1 MWLDLF
7 TIAWAFLIT
16 FLDAVY
22 MSPYDSRWDTYT
34 INGYHLWLLA
44 VSFLP
49 FIVIGLWTLA
59 SPKKRGQ
66 FYQDNGQKWG
76 ILLDAFMRGLFVT
89 LVDDTTYG
97 LFKYSLGLWSIIELI
112 EWLRIQ
118 FCLTCDWFWWWADF
132 YFFRIA
138 VTPQL
143 MAFTILLRAGTLMY
157 YAVYRLAVS
166 LNK

>member
-1 MWLDLF
+1 MWRGLF
-7 TIAWAFLIT
+7 TVAWSMLVT

-22 MSPYDSRWDTYT
+22 LSPYDSRWDTYT

-44 VSFLP
+44 LSFLP
-49 FIVIGLWTLA
+49 FFVLGLWPLTDQKNWA
-59 SPKKRGQ
+59 R
-66 FYQDNGQKWG
+66 FYQNKGSFWG

-89 LVDDTTYG
+89 LVDDTAYG
-97 LFKYSLGLWSIIELI
+97 LFKYALGLWGYVELL

-118 FCLTCDWFWWWADF
+118 FCLSCDWFWWWADF

-143 MAFTILLRAGTLMY
+143 MAFTIFLRLGILMF
-157 YAVYRLAVS
+157 YAVYRLVDRIA
-166 LNK
+166 

>member
-1 MWLDLF
+1 MWINLF
-7 TIAWAFLIT
+7 TVVWAFLIT

-22 MSPYDSRWDTYT
+22 LTPYDSRWDTYT

-49 FIVIGLWTLA
+49 FFVLGLWSLT
-59 SPKKRGQ
+59 
-66 FYQDNGQKWG
+66 DQKNWTQLYRNKGRFWG
-76 ILLDAFMRGLFVT
+76 IFLDAIMRGLFVT
-89 LVDDTTYG
+89 LIDDVTYG
-97 LFKYSLGLWSIIELI
+97 LFKYALGLWSIVDLI
-112 EWLRIQ
+112 EWYRIQ

-143 MAFTILLRAGTLMY
+143 MAFTILVRAGTLMF
-157 YAVYRLAVS
+157 YAVYRLAMR
-166 LNK
+166 LA

>member
-1 MWLDLF
+1 MWKNLF
-7 TIAWAFLIT
+7 TIAWALLIT

-22 MSPYDSRWDTYT
+22 LSPYDSRWDTYT

-44 VSFLP
+44 LSFLP
-49 FIVIGLWTLA
+49 FFVIGLWSLA
-59 SPKKRGQ
+59 GPKKLDPFNQNKGS
-66 FYQDNGQKWG
+66 FWG

-97 LFKYSLGLWSIIELI
+97 LFKYALGLWSLVDLI
-112 EWLRIQ
+112 EWYKLQ

-132 YFFRIA
+132 YFFRVP

-143 MAFTILLRAGTLMY
+143 MAFTILLRLGILIY
-157 YAVYRLAVS
+157 YAVFRLVDRIA
-166 LNK
+166 

>member
-1 MWLDLF
+1 MRNLF
-7 TIAWAFLIT
+7 TILWALAIT

-49 FIVIGLWTLA
+49 FFVIGFWTLLT
-59 SPKKRGQ
+59 PKNWAQ
-66 FYQDNGQKWG
+66 FYQNKGRFWG
-76 ILLDAFMRGLFVT
+76 IFLDAFMRGLFVT
-89 LVDDTTYG
+89 LVDDTMYG
-97 LFKYSLGLWSIIELI
+97 FFKYALGLWGYVELL
-112 EWLRIQ
+112 EWLRTQ

-143 MAFTILLRAGTLMY
+143 MAFTILMRSGILMF
-157 YAVYRLAVS
+157 YAVYRLVE
-166 LNK
+166 NVT

>member
-1 MWLDLF
+1 VWINLF
-7 TIAWAFLIT
+7 TVVWAFLIT

-22 MSPYDSRWDTYT
+22 LTPYDSRWDTYT

-49 FIVIGLWTLA
+49 FFVLGLWSLT
-59 SPKKRGQ
+59 
-66 FYQDNGQKWG
+66 DQKNWTQLYRNKGRFWG
-76 ILLDAFMRGLFVT
+76 IFLDAIMRGLFVT
-89 LVDDTTYG
+89 LIDDVTYG
-97 LFKYSLGLWSIIELI
+97 LFKYALGLWSIVDLI
-112 EWLRIQ
+112 EWYRIQ

-143 MAFTILLRAGTLMY
+143 MAFTILVRAGTLMF
-157 YAVYRLAVS
+157 YAVYRLAMR
-166 LNK
+166 LA

>member
-1 MWLDLF
+1 MWKNLF
-7 TIAWAFLIT
+7 TVTWALLIT

-22 MSPYDSRWDTYT
+22 LSPYDARWDTYT

-49 FIVIGLWTLA
+49 FIVLGLWPLA
-59 SPKKRGQ
+59 SPKNWTR
-66 FYQDNGQKWG
+66 FYQNKGSVLG
-76 ILLDAFMRGLFVT
+76 IFLEAVMRGLFVT
-89 LVDDTTYG
+89 LVDDTMYG
-97 LFKYSLGLWSIIELI
+97 LFKYLLGLWGYVELL

-132 YFFRIA
+132 YFFRVA

-143 MAFTILLRAGTLMY
+143 MAFSILIRAGTLMF
-157 YAVYRLAVS
+157 YAVYKLVNRIA
-166 LNK
+166 